1 MDQSIIAWEG
11 MSGVKWS
18 GITETD
24 EVNASLYCDG
34 NILCGQLK
42 YQHREFGLRAVTE
55 GLRAEGLIESENGET
70 YPISVLLKGSEMELY
85 FYSANRSAVKRS
97 VLLMPQRSSEQETI
111 SEADTWLD
119 NQLVG
124 TWLKVALQSDSVAG
138 FSGVPQIRVMFYA
151 RGELHFSGKNAL
163 VHRAFSLN
171 DKRSDTEWFQWQ
183 TRSEGDD
190 RILFIQ
196 DHGQWLRYGRYFI
209 EQERMLITHS
219 DGEREFWKR
228 QGK

>member
-11 MSGVKWS
+11 MSGVKWL
-18 GITETD
+18 GNVDTD
-24 EVNASLYCDG
+24 EVNASLHCDG
-34 NILCGQLK
+34 NILYGQLHF
-42 YQHREFGLRAVTE
+42 QHREFVLQAVAH
-55 GLRAEGLIESENGET
+55 GLRAEGRIESENGEI
-70 YPISVLLKGSEMELY
+70 YPVSVLLKGSDLELY
-85 FYSANRSAVKRS
+85 LYNENRSAVKQS
-97 VLLMPQRSSEQETI
+97 FLLQPQHRLKQPET
-111 SEADTWLD
+111 SDADTWLD

-228 QGK
+228 QG